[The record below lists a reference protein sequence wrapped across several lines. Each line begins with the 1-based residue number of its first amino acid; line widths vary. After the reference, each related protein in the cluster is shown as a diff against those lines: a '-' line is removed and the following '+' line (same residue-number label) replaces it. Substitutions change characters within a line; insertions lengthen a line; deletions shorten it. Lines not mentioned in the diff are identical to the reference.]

1 MNADGLD
8 AEVRAAA
15 RRSPGLLAVAVRPI
29 GGGTAYGFHEHD
41 ELSLAS
47 AAKLL
52 VLAEAA
58 RRVDAGGLDP
68 AEPVTVVADDLV
80 NGTGLLRRLT
90 ARTWPV
96 ADLAW
101 LTSSVSDNTATN
113 ALLRRLGRDAV
124 NAYGR
129 ALGLTATRLLDRIR
143 DDRTPTDPPALAT
156 GTAADLAHLTAL
168 IGKQAL
174 TPTAPP
180 ATPLPPPRRPATLL
194 PPPGPPAS
202 GMTPGAARQVV
213 EWLRANTDHHLVPA
227 LLLHD
232 PYAPGLPEDAPAGTV
247 WIAAKTGIDTG
258 VRAEA
263 GIMVAARAVGY
274 AVLTTGEPGVEPGLV
289 ASIRETGLAI
299 ARHAAG
305 WHG

>member
-8 AEVRAAA
+8 ADVRAAA
-15 RRSPGLLAVAVRPI
+15 RRSPGRLAVAVRPI
-29 GGGTAYGFHEHD
+29 GGGTAYGFHERD

-47 AAKLL
+47 VSKLL

-58 RRVDAGGLDP
+58 RRVDDGGLDP
-68 AEPVTVVADDLV
+68 AEPVTVVADDMV

-124 NAYGR
+124 NAYGA
-129 ALGLTATRLLDRIR
+129 ALGLTGTRMLDRIR
-143 DDRTPTDPPALAT
+143 DDRGPADPPALAT

-168 IGKQAL
+168 IGTRAL
-174 TPTAPP
+174 APSPTSPGAEPASPVAATPVPRPAPP
-180 ATPLPPPRRPATLL
+180 A
-194 PPPGPPAS
+194 G
-202 GMTPGAARQVV
+202 GMTPGAARLVV

-227 LLLHD
+227 LLPHD
-232 PYAPGLPEDAPAGTV
+232 PYAPGLPRDAPAGTV

>member
-15 RRSPGLLAVAVRPI
+15 RRGPGRLAVAVRPI

-47 AAKLL
+47 VSKLL

-58 RRVDAGGLDP
+58 RRVDAGELDP
-68 AEPVTVVADDLV
+68 AEPVIVVADDLV

-124 NAYGR
+124 NAYAS

-143 DDRTPTDPPALAT
+143 DTRTPTDPPALAI
-156 GTAADLAHLTAL
+156 GTAADLAHLTSL
-168 IGKQAL
+168 IGTRA
-174 TPTAPP
+174 
-180 ATPLPPPRRPATLL
+180 LL
-194 PPPGPPAS
+194 PAAPSPA
-202 GMTPGAARQVV
+202 GDLTPGAARQVV

-289 ASIRETGLAI
+289 AAIRETGLAI